1 MDLRDKKGE
10 EMETI
15 KLQKSQTWLLQ
26 EKKLRIL
33 EAQSVVQN
41 LGNNFQE
48 ALNQVVRENGIQDL
62 TNWVLSEDMTEIR
75 KKEIPPVPPPPPP
88 DSPDAPT
95 AE

>member
-1 MDLRDKKGE
+1 
-10 EMETI
+10 METI

-33 EAQSVVQN
+33 EAQSMVQD

-62 TNWVLSEDMTEIR
+62 ANWVLSEDMTEIR
-75 KKEIPPVPPPPPP
+75 KKEKIEPKPTTPPP
-88 DSPDAPT
+88 DRPDAPT
-95 AE
+95 AG

>member
-88 DSPDAPT
+88 DSPAAPT

>member
-1 MDLRDKKGE
+1 
-10 EMETI
+10 METI

-33 EAQSVVQN
+33 EAQSVVQDM
-41 LGNNFQE
+41 GNNFQE
-48 ALNQVVRENGIQDL
+48 VLNQVVRENGIQDL
-62 TNWVLSEDMTEIR
+62 ANWVLSEDMTEIR

-88 DSPDAPT
+88 DSPAAPT

>member
-1 MDLRDKKGE
+1 
-10 EMETI
+10 METI

-33 EAQSVVQN
+33 EAQSVVQDM
-41 LGNNFQE
+41 GNNFQE

-88 DSPDAPT
+88 DSPAAPT

>member
-1 MDLRDKKGE
+1 
-10 EMETI
+10 METI

-48 ALNQVVRENGIQDL
+48 VLNQVVRENGIQDL

-88 DSPDAPT
+88 DSPAAPT

>member
-1 MDLRDKKGE
+1 
-10 EMETI
+10 METI

-48 ALNQVVRENGIQDL
+48 VLNQVTRENGIQDL
-62 TNWVLSEDMTEIR
+62 TNWVLSEDMTEIG
-75 KKEIPPVPPPPPP
+75 KKEKVEPK
-88 DSPDAPT
+88 PT
-95 AE
+95 TVGKKKKKTEAV